1 MRPPWVPPWRPT
13 YPIVRFEKGALTP
26 MLMGASERLVTL
38 STTVMVQ
45 QRDARTTYPLAQ
57 RLFRVALPARRKG
70 DSNGFAF
77 P

>member
-1 MRPPWVPPWRPT
+1 MASMVIHGGRHTR
-13 YPIVRFEKGALTP
+13 YSIVKKGALTP
-26 MLMGASERLVTL
+26 ILMGASERLVTL

>member
-1 MRPPWVPPWRPT
+1 MASMVIHGGRH
-13 YPIVRFEKGALTP
+13 YPIFYYRKGALTP
-26 MLMGASERLVTL
+26 ILMGASERLVTL
-38 STTVMVQ
+38 STTVMGQ

-57 RLFRVALPARRKG
+57 RLSRVALPARRKG